1 MGGGGGGEANGGGDG
16 VSGEGYLKVSEMCSS
31 NDASVSTFP
40 VKSIELF
47 SSSFWLLTRGRYLA
61 R

>member
-1 MGGGGGGEANGGGDG
+1 MGGGGEKSGGGGDGGGGGG
-16 VSGEGYLKVSEMCSS
+16 GYLKVSEMCSS
-31 NDASVSTFP
+31 TDASVSTFL

-47 SSSFWLLTRGRYLA
+47 SSSFWLLTRGQYLA

>member
-1 MGGGGGGEANGGGDG
+1 MVVVVNG
-16 VSGEGYLKVSEMCSS
+16 SEMCSS
-31 NDASVSTFP
+31 TDASVSTFL

>member
-1 MGGGGGGEANGGGDG
+1 MGGGGEANGGGGGG

-31 NDASVSTFP
+31 TDASVSTFP